1 VLHCDVSFPR
11 SLWLSLLHVHLI
23 LISHAGISLLWVAI
37 LFLVVLYIYSVVSF
51 AFLHESFLK
60 EDNDDADLFCNTL
73 FECLISVLRYGLI
86 DNLGLVHQFDSCC
99 MVLTCSRPWCQH

>member
-1 VLHCDVSFPR
+1 MHTSSP
-11 SLWLSLLHVHLI
+11 
-23 LISHAGISLLWVAI
+23 SHAGIALLWVAI

-51 AFLHESFLK
+51 AFLHESFLMP
-60 EDNDDADLFCNTL
+60 DNDDANLFCNTL

-99 MVLTCSRPWCQH
+99 MVLTCSRSPSNVMANCWTENT